1 MLALLMSLAKAPAQP
16 AASDAANQ
24 PKPIATPEPAAA
36 SSNPF
41 DDAIDAVN
49 AAKPRL
55 ANPAMQSGKPS
66 EPAAP
71 ATPSLAGGPQTPVP
85 ADTPKPP
92 VAEVKPSP
100 SPSETNPP
108 ATPTEVKP
116 TTATDDAATPAAAPA
131 AAPAPGPTEVPA
143 EPAQPEVPPAAT
155 APQPAVCNP
164 ADFRIAID
172 VGHTET
178 NYGAVSAHGVAEYE
192 FNLRLAQELVQE
204 LWARKFRR
212 AEIVTQVDSD
222 LAKRARDLSSRRP
235 NIMLSL
241 HHDSV
246 QDRYLTTGML
256 DGQMRTYTNGF
267 HGYSIFISRENAYLD
282 DSERFAK
289 LLGTEMRAQGNVLTP
304 TDHHEVQENR
314 QPFDKPIGVYF
325 YDGLA
330 VLRQTTAPAVL
341 LESAVIADVSDE
353 QKANDKAFRAHIVN
367 AIVTAVSKFCDAVA
381 ARAQTRTA
389 PPPAAKPAASDKQ
402 GSRK

>member
-1 MLALLMSLAKAPAQP
+1 MWRRRRCAIARLPSALTVALLMSM
-16 AASDAANQ
+16 
-24 PKPIATPEPAAA
+24 
-36 SSNPF
+36 SSG
-41 DDAIDAVN
+41 A
-49 AAKPRL
+49 R
-55 ANPAMQSGKPS
+55 S
-66 EPAAP
+66 
-71 ATPSLAGGPQTPVP
+71 
-85 ADTPKPP
+85 
-92 VAEVKPSP
+92 
-100 SPSETNPP
+100 
-108 ATPTEVKP
+108 
-116 TTATDDAATPAAAPA
+116 
-131 AAPAPGPTEVPA
+131 
-143 EPAQPEVPPAAT
+143 EVPPAAT
-155 APQPAVCNP
+155 APQPAACNP

-178 NYGAVSAHGVAEYE
+178 NYGAVSAHGDPEYE

-212 AEIVTQVDSD
+212 AEIVTQVDLD

-241 HHDSV
+241 HHDFV

-282 DSERFAK
+282 DSERFAR

-341 LESAVIADVSDE
+341 LESAVITDVSDE

-389 PPPAAKPAASDKQ
+389 PPPAAKPAASEKQ